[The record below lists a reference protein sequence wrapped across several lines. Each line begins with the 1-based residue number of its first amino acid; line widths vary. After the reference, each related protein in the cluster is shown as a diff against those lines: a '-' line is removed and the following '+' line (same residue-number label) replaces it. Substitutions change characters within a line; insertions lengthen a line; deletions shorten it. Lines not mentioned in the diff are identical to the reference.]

1 MGKTKPELLYAEV
14 VVICAKVK
22 ETDMCMSRVAVTRFK
37 VYYMYYQLKK
47 NAECC
52 ELTNKFNH
60 LEFKHAGL
68 LCDSHKKRQWEGK
81 CYVSLSLLKS
91 MSPCLLHLCWRF

>member
-14 VVICAKVK
+14 VVNCAKVK
-22 ETDMCMSRVAVTRFK
+22 ERDMCMSRVAVTRFK
-37 VYYMYYQLKK
+37 VYYIYYQLIK

-52 ELTNKFNH
+52 ELTNSFNH

-68 LCDSHKKRQWEGK
+68 LCDSRKKRQWEGK